1 MARKSNKRVETVF
14 GKEIIVNE
22 QYYLNNRSL
31 PTVDSEYEWTPE
43 MVAALAR
50 AREDI
55 HYFAETFFTIINGNR
70 QRECIQLR
78 EYQKRMLESMKSHNR
93 VLFNTSRQIGKCVS
107 PSMMVS
113 CRLKWLPFLP
123 SFKLKVRTLFR
134 IQKCLNYVKNK
145 LRTLFS

>member
-50 AREDI
+50 SKENI

-70 QRECIQLR
+70 QRQCIELR
-78 EYQKRMLESMKSHNR
+78 EYQKRTLKTMMENNR
-93 VLFNTSRQIGKCVS
+93 VIFLWGRQ
-107 PSMMVS
+107 
-113 CRLKWLPFLP
+113 
-123 SFKLKVRTLFR
+123 RTEKQL
-134 IQKCLNYVKNK
+134 
-145 LRTLFS
+145 

>member
-31 PTVDSEYEWTPE
+31 PTADSEYEWTPE

-50 AREDI
+50 SKEDI

-70 QRECIQLR
+70 QRECINLR
-78 EYQKRMLESMKSHNR
+78 EYQKRTLKSMQNNNR
-93 VLFNTSRQIGKCVS
+93 LALLFGRQSRKNNFDDHLCPLVS
-107 PSMMVS
+107 QLLRRSTYHHS
-113 CRLKWLPFLP
+113 CP
-123 SFKLKVRTLFR
+123 
-134 IQKCLNYVKNK
+134 
-145 LRTLFS
+145 

>member
-78 EYQKRMLESMKSHNR
+78 EYQKRTLKSMQDYNR
-93 VLFNTSRQIGKCVS
+93 L
-107 PSMMVS
+107 
-113 CRLKWLPFLP
+113 LL
-123 SFKLKVRTLFR
+123 LFR
-134 IQKCLNYVKNK
+134 ETIGQDDFDDH
-145 LRTLFS
+145 LRSMACELLPRPTYHHSRSQGENGEGNFLSYQVGLF

>member
-1 MARKSNKRVETVF
+1 MPRKSNKRVETVF

-70 QRECIQLR
+70 QRECINLR
-78 EYQKRMLESMKSHNR
+78 EYQVRMLNTMAKENR
-93 VLFNTSRQIGKCVS
+93 VLFNTSRQIGKCLS
-107 PSMMVS
+107 PSVS
-113 CRLKWLPFLP
+113 ITCRLKWLPIP
-123 SFKLKVRTLFR
+123 IKIKVGTLFK
-134 IQKCLNYVKNK
+134 IQKCFNYIKNK
-145 LRTLFS
+145 LRSLFS